1 MMLSPL
7 SLRFRLYFFS
17 LLSLSPLGFLAEE
30 QVILKSNML
39 PHHFWA
45 ISRDIHTTPK
55 TGRTILHIVLSC
67 ESILRQIAQHHL
79 SHQRMKIV
87 VIRKIILAAVF
98 HFSLRQ
104 FLINS
109 DGAHQALNSGGS
121 AVDWV
126 WFSLGSFFFLGS
138 GKVNCSNVMVRCCR
152 PVILELCTHMDV
164 VEMRTLI
171 S

>member
-7 SLRFRLYFFS
+7 SLHSKLYFFS
-17 LLSLSPLGFLAEE
+17 PLSLLPLGFLAEA

-55 TGRTILHIVLSC
+55 LVRTILHIVLSY
-67 ESILRQIAQHHL
+67 ESTFRQIAQHHL

-104 FLINS
+104 FLISSDGVHQTLNS
-109 DGAHQALNSGGS
+109 DRS

-126 WFSLGSFFFLGS
+126 WFSLGSFFFFSSSVGA
-138 GKVNCSNVMVRCCR
+138 GKVNC
-152 PVILELCTHMDV
+152 
-164 VEMRTLI
+164 
-171 S
+171 